1 MYSIYLE
8 GEMSSLS
15 SGELAA
21 ILNSVHINMADTGH
35 MYNHL
40 LRFSTEEYTVEVVC
54 HILLV

>member
-21 ILNSVHINMADTGH
+21 ILNSVHINIAGTGH
-35 MYNHL
+35 MYSHL
-40 LRFSTEEYTVEVVC
+40 LRFSKEDNTVAVMC